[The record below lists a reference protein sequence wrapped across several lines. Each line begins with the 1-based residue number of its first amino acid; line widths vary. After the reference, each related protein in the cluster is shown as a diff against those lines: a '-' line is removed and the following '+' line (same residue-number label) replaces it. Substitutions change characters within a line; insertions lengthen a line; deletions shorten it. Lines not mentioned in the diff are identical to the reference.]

1 MKRKQEFYVA
11 PTVKVVEINVKHTLL
26 AGSGEQLQ
34 SFMNGGQIDE
44 WSDEVEE

>member
-11 PTVKVVEINVKHTLL
+11 PTIKVVEINVKHTLL

-34 SFMNGGQIDE
+34 KYRNGGNIWEDE
-44 WSDEVEE
+44 DY